1 MSNILLAGFV
11 AFSLLNNAM
20 CEFGHV
26 EFRVR
31 GALNPFDH
39 VRFNPNYSEYTAP
52 EYEPWKEVVY
62 DIGKT
67 NIYVN
72 EWIEVINNLCVVTLS
87 SNNVCGSIK
96 LFVYGPQMDLGY
108 ETDCR
113 NHSSILLEA
122 NYKKGTTARSDIS
135 WNGELITNGF
145 RLVSTKYAGQRLG
158 EDFWFTNASNVIFI
172 WTNQIAFLKVD
183 FESITE
189 NEVNLWHESQPFT
202 GCVGFCWFC
211 NREELTQ

>member
-1 MSNILLAGFV
+1 
-11 AFSLLNNAM
+11 
-20 CEFGHV
+20 
-26 EFRVR
+26 
-31 GALNPFDH
+31 
-39 VRFNPNYSEYTAP
+39 
-52 EYEPWKEVVY
+52 
-62 DIGKT
+62 
-67 NIYVN
+67 
-72 EWIEVINNLCVVTLS
+72 
-87 SNNVCGSIK
+87 
-96 LFVYGPQMDLGY
+96 MDLGY

-145 RLVSTKYAGQRLG
+145 RLVSTKYAGQRIG
-158 EDFWFTNASNVIFI
+158 EDFWFTNSSDVIFI
-172 WTNQIAFLKVD
+172 WTNQIAFLKINLKN
-183 FESITE
+183 ITE